1 MKAVVAAFKQEKAL
15 EGAFSVITNLRME
28 LLQALFGTVLR
39 GEASDKNRKLE
50 IDGTILTLK
59 IYRIINWWK
68 MRNLMDSATIIP
80 CHQHIIEVSMSVS
93 FNVWSWRVDQIPF
106 TQSKAVLIKKI
117 WRKHADIELRL
128 GLKNL
133 QLRKREYGKVAKLH
147 LCPCRSSATGQDDSY
162 SWGQGR
168 ASWCQSGSPLEH
180 TTLTNEQ
187 PQLKWCQQL
196 FSSFVSVWAASGFA
210 VLCVAANTNANCQLE
225 VGN

>member
-1 MKAVVAAFKQEKAL
+1 
-15 EGAFSVITNLRME
+15 ME

-106 TQSKAVLIKKI
+106 TQSTAVLIKKI
-117 WRKHADIELRL
+117 LWFTMKKTRRYWVEVGTQKSSIKKERIWEGSLSLYKERHWP
-128 GLKNL
+128 GWQL
-133 QLRKREYGKVAKLH
+133 QLRA
-147 LCPCRSSATGQDDSY
+147 RSGLVMPVWVSAGAHYTY
-162 SWGQGR
+162 
-168 ASWCQSGSPLEH
+168 
-180 TTLTNEQ
+180 
-187 PQLKWCQQL
+187 K
-196 FSSFVSVWAASGFA
+196 WAAATKMVSAIVFL
-210 VLCVAANTNANCQLE
+210 LCIRVSCVRFRGVVCCRQH
-225 VGN
+225 

>member
-1 MKAVVAAFKQEKAL
+1 MASNWGMSGAL
-15 EGAFSVITNLRME
+15 PFVLEEAMSS
-28 LLQALFGTVLR
+28 FGTVLR

-133 QLRKREYGKVAKLH
+133 QLRKREYGKVA
-147 LCPCRSSATGQDDSY
+147 CPCTRSATGQDDSY

-196 FSSFVSVWAASGFA
+196 FSSFVCSRVSCVRFRGARCC
-210 VLCVAANTNANCQLE
+210 VLPPTLMQTVSSRSATSI
-225 VGN
+225 